1 MIEPSSIEAQR
12 AQMEESKRKYRELC
26 AAYAKVFGLTDETRS
41 DAQRTVYD
49 DMQRRGYIFTPT
61 MVPNK
66 DGMVQDIKMECAEGM
81 RIFMLETNNMIRAAK
96 RPEKPKPT
104 VKK

>member
-1 MIEPSSIEAQR
+1 MDMPINQDEQMKEAR
-12 AQMEESKRKYRELC
+12 RRYRELC
-26 AAYAKVFGLTDETRS
+26 AAYAKVFGLDDASRS
-41 DAQRTVYD
+41 DAQRTVFD
-49 DMQRRGYIFTPT
+49 DMQKRGYIFTPT

-66 DGMVQDIKMECAEGM
+66 DGLVQDLKMECAEGM
-81 RIFMLETNNMIRAAK
+81 RIFVLETNNMIRAAA